1 MSKGEK
7 IVSEGQIIWKE
18 TPKVSNNLS
27 PMRITEYY
35 KHKFNILGEEMI
47 EKANEIGKNL
57 KIEINFKWSDMEC

>member
-1 MSKGEK
+1 M
-7 IVSEGQIIWKE
+7 SEGQIIWKE

-27 PMRITEYY
+27 SMRITEYY

-57 KIEINFKWSDMEC
+57 KIEINFKWSNIE